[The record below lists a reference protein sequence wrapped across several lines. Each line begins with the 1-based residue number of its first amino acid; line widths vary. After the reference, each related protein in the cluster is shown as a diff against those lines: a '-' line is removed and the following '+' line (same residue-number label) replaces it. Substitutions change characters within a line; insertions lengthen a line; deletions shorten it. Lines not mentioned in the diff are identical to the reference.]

1 MDTKPMLLR
10 FSVFLLA
17 ASAVWAGFSQQLTS
31 IEAASAIELNQ
42 VSTSGISALGSAI
55 AGDRGQVIA
64 QQKPASSGQVKQG
77 EVYKLMNGGAT
88 RTRQSSTV
96 RANTNPRTDL
106 IPRDIL
112 TTDTT
117 AKAEILFKQQD
128 TIVRLG
134 EATSFV
140 FPEGLREYQLN
151 NGTIVSMIRPGKG
164 GGTVKTP
171 QASVVARGT
180 GMYIQQCSDRKVAL
194 FAILTNNNAEVEPTR
209 VVNGRGDRVS
219 LRAGQLVRV
228 VDGTIQ
234 SVQTFNLRS
243 FYQNNPMGAGL
254 GPNQENVVN
263 ESPTDVQPV
272 FREVR
277 QETIAAVNGQSEN
290 GFDFPNGIP
299 DVCGNGQTK
308 PVRGLW

>member
-10 FSVFLLA
+10 FSFFLLA
-17 ASAVWAGFSQQLTS
+17 ASAVWAGFSQHLTA
-31 IEAASAIELNQ
+31 IEAASAIESNQ
-42 VSTSGISALGSAI
+42 LSPSGMETEGSAI
-55 AGDRGQVIA
+55 ATSKNQIIA
-64 QQKPASSGQVKQG
+64 QQGQVKQG

-88 RTRQSSTV
+88 RTRQSSAV
-96 RANTNPRTDL
+96 RAKTNPRTDL

-134 EATSFV
+134 ESTSFV

-277 QETIAAVNGQSEN
+277 QETIAAVNSQSE
-290 GFDFPNGIP
+290 GSFDFPNGIP
-299 DVCGNGQTK
+299 NVCGNGQA

>member
-10 FSVFLLA
+10 FSFFLLA
-17 ASAVWAGFSQQLTS
+17 ASAVWAGFSQHLTA
-31 IEAASAIELNQ
+31 IEAASAIESNQ
-42 VSTSGISALGSAI
+42 LSPSGMETEGSAI
-55 AGDRGQVIA
+55 ATSQSQIIA
-64 QQKPASSGQVKQG
+64 QQGQVKQG

-88 RTRQSSTV
+88 RTRQSSAV
-96 RANTNPRTDL
+96 RAKTNPRTDL

-134 EATSFV
+134 ESTSFV

-277 QETIAAVNGQSEN
+277 QETIAAVNSQSE
-290 GFDFPNGIP
+290 GSFDFPNGIP
-299 DVCGNGQTK
+299 NVCGNGQA

>member
-1 MDTKPMLLR
+1 MDTKQILSR
-10 FSVFLLA
+10 FSFFLLA
-17 ASAVWAGFSQQLTS
+17 VPAVSAGFFQQLTL
-31 IEAASAIELNQ
+31 IEAASAIESKQL
-42 VSTSGISALGSAI
+42 SASGMETEGSAI
-55 AGDRGQVIA
+55 ATSQSQIIA
-64 QQKPASSGQVKQG
+64 QQGQVKQG

-88 RTRQSSTV
+88 RTRQSSAV
-96 RANTNPRTDL
+96 RVNTNPRTDL

-134 EATSFV
+134 ESTSFV

-194 FAILTNNNAEVEPTR
+194 FAVLTNNTANVEPTR

-277 QETIAAVNGQSEN
+277 QETIAAVNSQSE
-290 GFDFPNGIP
+290 GSFDFPNGIP
-299 DVCGNGQTK
+299 NVCGNGQA

>member
-1 MDTKPMLLR
+1 MDTKQILSR
-10 FSVFLLA
+10 FSFFLLA
-17 ASAVWAGFSQQLTS
+17 VPAVSAGFFQQLAL
-31 IEAASAIELNQ
+31 IEAASAIESKQL
-42 VSTSGISALGSAI
+42 SASGMETEGSAI
-55 AGDRGQVIA
+55 ATSQSQIIA
-64 QQKPASSGQVKQG
+64 QQGQVKQG
-77 EVYKLMNGGAT
+77 EVYKLMNGSAT
-88 RTRQSSTV
+88 RTRQSSAV
-96 RANTNPRTDL
+96 RVNTNPRTDL

-134 EATSFV
+134 ESTSFV

-243 FYQNNPMGAGL
+243 FYQTNAMGAGL

-277 QETIAAVNGQSEN
+277 QETIAAVNNQSE
-290 GFDFPNGIP
+290 GSFDFPNGIP
-299 DVCGNGQTK
+299 NVCGNGQA

>member
-1 MDTKPMLLR
+1 MDTKQILSR
-10 FSVFLLA
+10 FSFFLLA
-17 ASAVWAGFSQQLTS
+17 VPAVSAGFFQQLTL
-31 IEAASAIELNQ
+31 IEAASAIESKQL
-42 VSTSGISALGSAI
+42 SASGMETEGSAI
-55 AGDRGQVIA
+55 ATSQSQIIA
-64 QQKPASSGQVKQG
+64 QQGQVKQG

-88 RTRQSSTV
+88 RTRQSSAV
-96 RANTNPRTDL
+96 RVNTNPRTDL

-134 EATSFV
+134 ESTSFV

-180 GMYIQQCSDRKVAL
+180 GIYIQQCSDRKVAL

-209 VVNGRGDRVS
+209 VINGRGDRVS

-254 GPNQENVVN
+254 ARIRKTLLT
-263 ESPTDVQPV
+263 SHLLT
-272 FREVR
+272 FSRC
-277 QETIAAVNGQSEN
+277 SER
-290 GFDFPNGIP
+290 FAKKRS
-299 DVCGNGQTK
+299 Q
-308 PVRGLW
+308 R

>member
-10 FSVFLLA
+10 FSFFLLA
-17 ASAVWAGFSQQLTS
+17 ASAVWAGFSQHLTA
-31 IEAASAIELNQ
+31 IEAASAIESKQL
-42 VSTSGISALGSAI
+42 STSGMETEGSAI
-55 AGDRGQVIA
+55 ATSQSQIIA
-64 QQKPASSGQVKQG
+64 QQGQVKQG

-88 RTRQSSTV
+88 RTRQSSAV
-96 RANTNPRTDL
+96 RAKTNPRTDL

-112 TTDTT
+112 TTDSN

-134 EATSFV
+134 ESTSFV

-180 GMYIQQCSDRKVAL
+180 AMYIQQCWDRKVAL

-277 QETIAAVNGQSEN
+277 QETIAAVNSQSE
-290 GFDFPNGIP
+290 GSFDFPNGIP
-299 DVCGNGQTK
+299 NVCGNGQA

>member
-17 ASAVWAGFSQQLTS
+17 ASAVWAGFSQHLTA
-31 IEAASAIELNQ
+31 IEAASAIGSNQ
-42 VSTSGISALGSAI
+42 LSPSGMETEGSAI
-55 AGDRGQVIA
+55 ATSQSQIIA
-64 QQKPASSGQVKQG
+64 QQGQVKQG
-77 EVYKLMNGGAT
+77 EVYKLMTGGAT
-88 RTRQSSTV
+88 RTRQSSAV
-96 RANTNPRTDL
+96 RAKTNPRTDL

-112 TTDTT
+112 TTDSN

-134 EATSFV
+134 ESTSFV

-171 QASVVARGT
+171 QASVIARGT

-277 QETIAAVNGQSEN
+277 QETIAAVNSQSEN

-299 DVCGNGQTK
+299 DVCGNGQA

>member
-10 FSVFLLA
+10 FSFFLLA
-17 ASAVWAGFSQQLTS
+17 ASAVWAGFSQHLTA
-31 IEAASAIELNQ
+31 IEAASAIGPNQ
-42 VSTSGISALGSAI
+42 LSPSGMETEGSAI
-55 AGDRGQVIA
+55 ATSQSQIIA
-64 QQKPASSGQVKQG
+64 QQGQVKQG
-77 EVYKLMNGGAT
+77 EVYKLMTGGAT
-88 RTRQSSTV
+88 RTRQSSAV
-96 RANTNPRTDL
+96 RAKTNPRTDL

-112 TTDTT
+112 TTDSN

-134 EATSFV
+134 ESTSFV

-171 QASVVARGT
+171 QASVIARGT

-277 QETIAAVNGQSEN
+277 QETIAAVNSQSE
-290 GFDFPNGIP
+290 GSFDFPNGIP
-299 DVCGNGQTK
+299 NVCGNGQA

>member
-1 MDTKPMLLR
+1 MDANQMLSG
-10 FSVFLLA
+10 FSVFLITVP
-17 ASAVWAGFSQQLTS
+17 AVSAGFFQQLTP
-31 IEAASAIELNQ
+31 IEAASAIESKQL
-42 VSTSGISALGSAI
+42 SPSGMETEGSAI
-55 AGDRGQVIA
+55 ATSKNQIIA
-64 QQKPASSGQVKQG
+64 QQGQVKQG

-88 RTRQSSTV
+88 RTRQSSAV
-96 RANTNPRTDL
+96 RAKTNPRTDL

-134 EATSFV
+134 ESTSFV

-209 VVNGRGDRVS
+209 VVNERGDRVS

-277 QETIAAVNGQSEN
+277 QETIAAVNSQSE
-290 GFDFPNGIP
+290 GSFDFPNGIP
-299 DVCGNGQTK
+299 NVCGNGQA

>member
-10 FSVFLLA
+10 FSFFLLA
-17 ASAVWAGFSQQLTS
+17 ASAVWAGFSQHLTA
-31 IEAASAIELNQ
+31 IEAASAIGPNQ
-42 VSTSGISALGSAI
+42 LSPSGMETEGSAI
-55 AGDRGQVIA
+55 ATSQSQIIA
-64 QQKPASSGQVKQG
+64 QQGQVKQG

-88 RTRQSSTV
+88 RTRQSSAV
-96 RANTNPRTDL
+96 RAKTNPRTDL

-134 EATSFV
+134 ESTSFV

-171 QASVVARGT
+171 QASVIARGT

-277 QETIAAVNGQSEN
+277 QETIAAVNSQSE
-290 GFDFPNGIP
+290 GSFDFPNGIP
-299 DVCGNGQTK
+299 NVCGNGQA